1 MQNRFQRG
9 KVRGVS
15 PFFAFQD
22 VITSAM
28 AVLIT
33 VVMLLALDMKSA
45 GDARP
50 DTPAAEVLQKQ
61 WRRLLD
67 AIGDASTRLRS
78 AQDAV
83 AAAKLDP
90 AKLEGDNKSLRAEL
104 DALQA
109 QSEAKGDQLNE
120 ARHHDGAAIVWSELA
135 KERAVVESA
144 RVHVADLNDK
154 SRQSIDAMNQA
165 EEGAKEREKE
175 LTDLEGRKNEI
186 WLIPERTSG
195 SKEPV
200 LAVVSSSGVIF
211 GRFDHPEKVSIEG
224 FNLRAKFEKEL
235 KNYSKSDQ
243 YIVLYFRPSGVDNFG
258 TLTDAVRKAGFDL
271 GYDGVGEDT
280 IINYNSVR

>member
-1 MQNRFQRG
+1 MQGRFQRG

-33 VVMLLALDMKSA
+33 VVMLLALDMEA
-45 GDARP
+45 GGDARP
-50 DTPAAEVLQKQ
+50 NTPAAEVLEKQ

-67 AIGDASTRLRS
+67 AVGDATSRLRS

-90 AKLEGDNKSLRAEL
+90 AKLVGDIKSLRAEL

-109 QSEAKGDQLNE
+109 QSEARGEQLNE
-120 ARHHDGAAIVWSELA
+120 AKHHDGAAVVWSELA

-144 RVHVADLNDK
+144 RGRVADLNDK
-154 SRQSIDAMNQA
+154 DRQSADAMNQA
-165 EEGAKEREKE
+165 EEAAKEREKE
-175 LTDLEGRKNEI
+175 LEALEGRKNEI
-186 WLIPERTSG
+186 YLIPERPTG

-200 LAVVSSSGVIF
+200 LAVISSSGVVF
-211 GRFDHPEKVSIEG
+211 GRFDHPEKTAIEG
-224 FNLRAKFEKEL
+224 FNLRAKFENEL
-235 KNYSKSDQ
+235 RHYSKAEQ
-243 YIVLYFRPSGVDNFG
+243 YIVLYFRPSGVDNFD
-258 TLTDAVRKAGFDL
+258 TLVDAVHKAGFEV
-271 GYDGVGEDT
+271 GYDAVGEDT

>member
-1 MQNRFQRG
+1 MQSRFQRG

-33 VVMLLALDMKSA
+33 VVMLLALDM
-45 GDARP
+45 GGGGNARSGR
-50 DTPAAEVLQKQ
+50 PAAEVLEKQ
-61 WRRLLD
+61 WRRLMD
-67 AIGDASTRLRS
+67 ALGDATIRLRS

-90 AKLEGDNKSLRAEL
+90 AKLEGDLKSLRAEL

-120 ARHHDGAAIVWSELA
+120 AKHHDGAAIVWSELA
-135 KERAVVESA
+135 KERAVVDSA
-144 RVHVADLNDK
+144 RTRVADLHDK
-154 SRQSIDAMNQA
+154 DRQSLDAMNHAA
-165 EEGAKEREKE
+165 EVASERDQE
-175 LTDLEGRKNEI
+175 LTDLVGRKNEI
-186 WLIPERTSG
+186 WLIPDRAPG

-200 LAVVSSSGVIF
+200 LAVVSSSGVVF
-211 GRFDHPEKVSIEG
+211 GRFDHPEKVAIEG
-224 FNLRAKFEKEL
+224 FNLRAKFENEL
-235 KNYSKSDQ
+235 RNYSKAEQ
-243 YIVLYFRPSGVDNFG
+243 YIVLYFRPSGADNFDA
-258 TLTDAVRKAGFDL
+258 LKDAVRKAGFEV
-271 GYDGVGEDT
+271 GYDVVGEDT

>member
-1 MQNRFQRG
+1 MQSRFQRG

-33 VVMLLALDMKSA
+33 VVMLLALNM
-45 GDARP
+45 GGGGEARP
-50 DTPAAEVLQKQ
+50 NTPAAEVLEKQ
-61 WRRLLD
+61 WRQLIEAL
-67 AIGDASTRLRS
+67 GDATTRLRS

-90 AKLEGDNKSLRAEL
+90 AKLAGDIQSLRAEL

-109 QSEAKGDQLNE
+109 QSEARGEQLNE
-120 ARHHDGAAIVWSELA
+120 AKHHDGAAIVWSELA

-144 RVHVADLNDK
+144 RGQVADLHDK
-154 SRQSIDAMNQA
+154 DRQSLDAMNHAGEVAA
-165 EEGAKEREKE
+165 EKEKE
-175 LTDLEGRKNEI
+175 LTDLVGRKNEI
-186 WLIPERTSG
+186 WLIPERAQG

-200 LAVVSSSGVIF
+200 LAVISSSGVVF
-211 GRFDHPEKVSIEG
+211 GRFDHPEKVAIEG
-224 FNLRAKFEKEL
+224 FDLRKKFEREL
-235 KNYSKSDQ
+235 KNYAKADQ
-243 YIVLYFRPSGVDNFG
+243 YLVLYFRPSGVDNFDS
-258 TLTDAVRKAGFDL
+258 LTDAVRKAGFDL
-271 GYDGVGEDT
+271 GYDAVGEDT